1 MSRFVRPGG
10 GPTGLGL
17 LAVLFLMLI
26 PAALAA
32 ALLGSRRMSP

>member
-1 MSRFVRPGG
+1 MSRFIRPGG

-32 ALLGSRRMSP
+32 ALLGSRRIGK

>member
-1 MSRFVRPGG
+1 MSRFIRPGG

-17 LAVLFLMLI
+17 LALLLLMLI

-32 ALLGSRRMSP
+32 ALLGSRRIGK

>member
-1 MSRFVRPGG
+1 MYRFIRPGG

-17 LAVLFLMLI
+17 LTVLFLMLI

-32 ALLGSRRMSP
+32 ALLGSRRIGP